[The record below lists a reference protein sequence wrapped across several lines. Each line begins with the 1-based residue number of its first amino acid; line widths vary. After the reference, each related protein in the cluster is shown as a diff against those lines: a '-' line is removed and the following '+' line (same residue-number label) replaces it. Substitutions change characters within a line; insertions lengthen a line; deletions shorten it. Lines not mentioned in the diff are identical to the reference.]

1 MSIEIS
7 MSINKNTLRENIQ
20 DKAQRGKSI
29 GWKTE
34 ESIRNMV
41 NAGERFNLRLIKVL
55 EELMKKVDM
64 LFEKITENVFKLLPF
79 GHIFKKY
86 YKVRVR

>member
-29 GWKTE
+29 GWQTE
-34 ESIRNMV
+34 ESIRNMI
-41 NAGERFNLRLIKVL
+41 NAVKRFNLCLIKVL
-55 EELMKKVDM
+55 EELI
-64 LFEKITENVFKLLPF
+64 ERSWNVIWEDNWKCF
-79 GHIFKKY
+79 
-86 YKVRVR
+86 